1 MGRPKSEGGGC
12 TVATSETESAR
23 RLEPARQRARNA
35 KRALVAAAAMGF
47 VVTVLL
53 ARAWNPGT
61 ATTSSGSQPTP
72 GSGGVGSASDVS
84 QSDDDLFGSATIA
97 PSSSSGSFNVG
108 TRSS

>member
-1 MGRPKSEGGGC
+1 M
-12 TVATSETESAR
+12 ATSETEATR

-53 ARAWNPGT
+53 ARSWNPGA
-61 ATTSSGSQPTP
+61 ATTTSGSQATP
-72 GSGGVGSASDVS
+72 ENADVESASDAS
-84 QSDDDLFGSATIA
+84 QSDDDLFGNATIA
-97 PSSSSGSFNVG
+97 PPSSSSGSFAVG